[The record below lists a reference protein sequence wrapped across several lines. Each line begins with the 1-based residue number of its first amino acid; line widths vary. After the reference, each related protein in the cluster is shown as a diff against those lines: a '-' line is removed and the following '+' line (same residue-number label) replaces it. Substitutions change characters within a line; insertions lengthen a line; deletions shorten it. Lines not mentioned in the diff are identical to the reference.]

1 MKGVVFEIC
10 FSTSWKNKAS
20 NIEYRSVLSV
30 RRTVST
36 FVFHVNVICAL
47 IVKKTMDHN
56 VVIYQEKFNHNP
68 EQVIY
73 LRDPNS
79 IFGMFCE
86 TCDLPICYHCP
97 KHKQHRQLEVRTAY
111 KRKRQQHRRTIIF
124 IRSEALFYRPA
135 LLIGTKADVQI
146 CHEKICNYQ
155 SEMLTIGN
163 SLKDLIDN
171 ELCFFDFKHR
181 CMKQKRK

>member
-1 MKGVVFEIC
+1 MEEPSIHYRIQKCSEDC
-10 FSTSWKNKAS
+10 
-20 NIEYRSVLSV
+20 EYVC
-30 RRTVST
+30 VSCQCDLCPHCKEN
-36 FVFHVNVICAL
+36 HVHDL
-47 IVKKTMDHN
+47 KTMDHN

-124 IRSEALFYRPA
+124 TRSEALFYRPA